1 MAESFSWEVGT
12 VVRIGGTVCEVRE
25 VKGNEVCLRNWE
37 TNEIKIT
44 ELDKLRK
51 LVGGIDVFV
60 VNPED
65 KDEKVV
71 DLLARHDKERKFLS
85 ALPTDSRSKASMRDT
100 LIRVRWV
107 NALRQWREKQ
117 DRPLPQARD
126 ISDLV
131 IAFLAKKF
139 GLPVYGAAT
148 LRRWEKAGEE
158 DATRLICKYNLR
170 GGAGQNRTDAAS
182 EELLI
187 STIERVR
194 EGKLKLSPSSIHEDM
209 KESAKALQKDGAAS
223 AIAVPSIST
232 IGRRLNQHISPYER
246 VALKAGKKI
255 ANKAF
260 RATVGRPVVTH
271 PGLVTEFDDL
281 DTKLFCVNRALG
293 LPWGRPWITA
303 GVDQSSYYPA
313 GLSLDNKPR
322 SGWSAVSALVN
333 SIEAKDMAAVNEA
346 YAKQEGRYEWHAYG
360 YPTQVVFDNAL
371 YNNQRIVSL
380 SADAG
385 DASWARPYTPTDKRA
400 VEYFWKRMLE
410 DFLSELPGWR
420 GDKADPDSIKNG
432 MCAAVLD
439 VDELKMRL
447 LRWMLGRHVKRPMES
462 GWTSEQLYLEQHQAI
477 SFRVKQPPDVHRLRL
492 LKTLTFT
499 DTVTWTRNG
508 IKMLGLLYQDADLF
522 STFVNRAGGRMK
534 VNIRVDPTDLEFIY
548 VHVPGTDI
556 VLMVECI
563 YQDYARGINL
573 YQHQMVRKFCSEKK
587 IRNPSIFELTQGRAE
602 FCVTVAQWEKS
613 GQLRH
618 RKVAERAE
626 GLKPVAGTQVS
637 VVTEL
642 ESQCDELDQV
652 ELATENEEW
661 AMPAPF

>member
-1 MAESFSWEVGT
+1 MAESFSWEPGT
-12 VVRIGGTVCEVRE
+12 VVRIGGTVCEVQE
-25 VKGNEVCLRNWE
+25 VEGNKVHLRNWE
-37 TNEIKIT
+37 TSEIKVT
-44 ELDKLRK
+44 ELERLRRF
-51 LVGGIDVFV
+51 VGGIDVFV
-60 VNPED
+60 LDPED
-65 KDEKVV
+65 KDEKVI
-71 DLLARHDKERKFLS
+71 DLLARHDRERKFLS
-85 ALPTDSRSKASMRDT
+85 ALPSNSRSKASMRDT
-100 LIRVRWV
+100 LIKLRWV
-107 NALRQWREKQ
+107 NALRQWNEQ
-117 DRPLPQARD
+117 QGRPFPQPKD

-131 IAFLAKKF
+131 IAFLAKKH
-139 GLPVYGAAT
+139 GLPVYGAPT
-148 LRRWEKAGEE
+148 LKRWEKEGTE

-170 GGAGQNRTDAAS
+170 GGAGRHRTDPGS

-187 STIERVR
+187 RTIERVR
-194 EGKLKLSPSSIHEDM
+194 EGKLKLSPSSIREEM
-209 KESAKALQKDGAAS
+209 NEKAKALHRDGAAS
-223 AIAVPSIST
+223 EITVPSIST
-232 IGRRLNQHISPYER
+232 IGRRLNELISPYER
-246 VALKAGKKI
+246 VALTAGKKI
-255 ANKAF
+255 ANKTF

-281 DTKLFCVNRALG
+281 DTKLFCVNRLLG

-303 GVDQSSYYPA
+303 GVDQCSYYPA

-322 SGWSAVSALVN
+322 SGWSAVGALVN
-333 SIEAKDMAAVNEA
+333 SIESKDLAAVNEL
-346 YAKQEGRYEWHAYG
+346 YAKEEGRYEWHAYG

-371 YNNQRIVSL
+371 YNNERTVSL
-380 SADAG
+380 SADVG
-385 DASWARPYTPTDKRA
+385 DASWVRPYTPTDKRA

-420 GDKADPDSIKNG
+420 GDKADPDAIKNG
-432 MCAAVLD
+432 MCTAVLD

-447 LRWMLGRHVKRPMES
+447 LKWMLGRYVKRPMES

-492 LKTLTFT
+492 LKTLTFP

-522 STFVNRAGGRMK
+522 SMFVNRAGGRMK
-534 VNIRVDPTDLEFIY
+534 VHIRVDPTDLEFIY

-556 VLMVECI
+556 VLMVECV
-563 YQDYARGINL
+563 YQDYARGLNL

-587 IRNPSIFELTQGRAE
+587 IRNPSIFELTHGRAE
-602 FCVTVAQWEKS
+602 FCVTVTQWEKS

-626 GLKPVAGTQVS
+626 GLKAVAATKVS
-637 VVTEL
+637 VVSEL

-652 ELATENEEW
+652 QLVTEDEGW
-661 AMPAPF
+661 AMPEPF

>member
-12 VVRIGGTVCEVRE
+12 VVRIGGTVCEVQE
-25 VKGNEVCLRNWE
+25 VKENEVRLRNWE
-37 TNEIKIT
+37 TNEVKDAD
-44 ELDKLRK
+44 LDKLRK
-51 LVGGIDVFV
+51 LVGGIDFFV
-60 VNPED
+60 ISPED
-65 KDEKVV
+65 KDEKVI
-71 DLLARHDKERKFLS
+71 DLLARHDGERKFLS

-100 LIRVRWV
+100 IIKVRWLR
-107 NALRQWREKQ
+107 ALKQWHEERGA
-117 DRPLPQARD
+117 PVPQARD
-126 ISDLV
+126 ISDLI
-131 IAFLAKKF
+131 IAYLAKKH

-148 LRRWEKAGEE
+148 LWRWAKEGEE

-170 GGAGQNRTDAAS
+170 GGAGQHRTEPRS
-182 EELLI
+182 EELLM

-209 KESAKALQKDGAAS
+209 NEKTREFQKEGAAS
-223 AIAVPSIST
+223 EIAVPSIST
-232 IGRRLNQHISPYER
+232 IGRRLNKLISPYER
-246 VALKAGKKI
+246 VALKAGKKV

-313 GLSLDNKPR
+313 GLSLDNTSR
-322 SGWSAVSALVN
+322 SGWSAVNALVN
-333 SIEAKDMAAVNEA
+333 SIEAKDMAAVNEL
-346 YAKQEGRYEWHAYG
+346 YAEGEERYEWDAHG
-360 YPTQVVFDNAL
+360 YPTQVIFDNAL

-380 SADAG
+380 STDVG

-420 GDKADPDSIKNG
+420 GDKADSDAIKNG
-432 MCAAVLD
+432 MCTAVLD

-447 LRWMLGRHVKRPMES
+447 LRWMLGRYVKRPMES
-462 GWTSEQLYLEQHQAI
+462 GWTSEQLYREQHQAI
-477 SFRVKQPPDVHRLRL
+477 SFRIKQPPDVHRLRL
-492 LKTLTFT
+492 LKTLTFA

-522 STFVNRAGGRMK
+522 SLFMNRAGGRMK

-556 VLMVECI
+556 VLMVECV
-563 YQDYARGINL
+563 YRDYAKGLSL

-587 IRNPSIFELTQGRAE
+587 IRNPSIFELTKGRAE
-602 FCVTVAQWEKS
+602 FCVTVSQWEKS

-618 RKVAERAE
+618 RKAAERAG
-626 GLKPVAGTQVS
+626 GLKPVSGTKVV

-642 ESQCDELDQV
+642 ESQCDELDEV
-652 ELATENEEW
+652 ELATEDEGW